1 MIRNLSLTV
10 FKTYR
15 YYLTLSNDLNMLLD
29 SVFQFIYKGKWC
41 HTIFFL
47 KCTMKIRKITEFD

>member
-47 KCTMKIRKITEFD
+47 NAR